1 MFRWLAAAGVA
12 WLALLALF
20 VAGLQPS
27 GSTSAIRPSAR
38 SGSPGDGTE
47 SSRTSASNGE
57 GFIWKVTRAT
67 SAHRVMIVDVEA
79 LRIEDARAIAV
90 QVVEPVRAQGY
101 EEILVYVRKIGP
113 DGGPTQRIQWTPARG
128 YTEMAIGP

>member
-1 MFRWLAAAGVA
+1 MFRWLAAGGVA

-20 VAGLQPS
+20 VASLQPS
-27 GSTSAIRPSAR
+27 GSPPSVR
-38 SGSPGDGTE
+38 STGPPSQAPLIDATE
-47 SSRTSASNGE
+47 SSGE
-57 GFIWKVTRAT
+57 GLRWKVTRAT
-67 SAHRVMIVDVEA
+67 SAHRVMIVDVQA
-79 LRIEDARAIAV
+79 LRLEDARGIAV

-101 EEILVYVRKIGP
+101 EEILVYVREFGS